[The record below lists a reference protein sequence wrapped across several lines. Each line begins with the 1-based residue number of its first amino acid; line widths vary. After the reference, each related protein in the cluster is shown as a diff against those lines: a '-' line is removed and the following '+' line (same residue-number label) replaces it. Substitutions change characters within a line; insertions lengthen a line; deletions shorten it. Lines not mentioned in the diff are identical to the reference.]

1 MMKLHTQN
9 FGGNLHEAATT
20 INRWGWAEY
29 LIHLESVSSGNTIAV
44 FKMPAGKVHEI
55 RASTASY
62 VADPHHDDY
71 AGPADPWASDYRLNA
86 VLATVD
92 HAIETPAKA
101 EKPPV
106 AQPEEKPKPARRKAA
121 DKPKEP
127 PVQEQVAEATS
138 EQQASEEQTSAPSE
152 TGVDMNAADNA
163 MKNDLPDWAR

>member
-29 LIHLESVSSGNTIAV
+29 LIHLESVSGHSTIAV

-71 AGPADPWASDYRLNA
+71 AGPADPWAADYRLNT

-92 HAIETPAKA
+92 HAIETPPAKA
-101 EKPPV
+101 EQTPV
-106 AQPEEKPKPARRKAA
+106 AQGEEKPKPARRKAA
-121 DKPKEP
+121 DKLKD
-127 PVQEQVAEATS
+127 ASAS
-138 EQQASEEQTSAPSE
+138 EQPAEQAEKQVEQQTSTVSE
-152 TGVDMNAADNA
+152 TGVNMNAAETA
-163 MKNDLPDWAR
+163 MKSDLPDWAK